1 MNLYGKTGTRSFN
14 MITATDFLR
23 YSRQMLLEE
32 VGTEGQLKIK
42 TAKVLVV
49 GTGGLGSPVLT
60 YLAAAGV
67 GHLAT
72 VDFDSVETHNL
83 HRQILFTETNV
94 GKLKTEGA
102 WKRISELN
110 PHISFH
116 SFSEKLTADNISR
129 ILNDYDIVVDGS
141 DNFTTRY
148 LINDYCVEKG
158 KTVIYGS
165 ILGFQGQLAVFNHKG
180 SKHLRDIFPEPPM
193 PEQAPNCSENGVL
206 GTFPGIIG
214 TMMAQETLK
223 VILGMPV
230 LTNSLLLLDTKTWE
244 FTKLRF

>member
-1 MNLYGKTGTRSFN
+1 

-23 YSRQMLLEE
+23 YSRQMLLDE

-42 TAKVLVV
+42 NAKVLVV

-67 GHLAT
+67 GHLAAI
-72 VDFDSVETHNL
+72 DFDRVETHNL
-83 HRQILFTETNV
+83 HRQILFTETSV
-94 GKLKTEGA
+94 GKSKSEEA
-102 WKRISELN
+102 HKRITELN
-110 PHISFH
+110 PHILFKA
-116 SFSEKLTADNISR
+116 FYEKLTTENISF

-141 DNFTTRY
+141 DNFATRY
-148 LINDYCVEKG
+148 LVNDYCVEKG
-158 KTVIYGS
+158 KTLIYGS
-165 ILGFQGQLAVFNHKG
+165 ILGFRGQLAVFNYKG
-180 SKHLRDIFPEPPM
+180 SKHLRDIFPEPPL
-193 PEQAPNCSENGVL
+193 PDQVPSCSENGVL

-223 VILGMPV
+223 VILGIPA